1 MYIQIRDA
9 LAEALKKSGYRVISP
24 YKVPIGWVDIVIR
37 GRYIGIDI
45 VDGSYESSVE
55 RLSSYPF
62 REIYLVGNCEGCLQ
76 LEEFCKSMNVE
87 IPEIESTAIHEDMN
101 MTAKAVVDAIA
112 FLYIAGEV
120 YEDEIEFNPL
130 KMVLPDLKRFGLAT
144 SSSRPKFKPKFFVS
158 LSREGYTAAR
168 KIISDRLRLFEGKL
182 RKLASPLTYVLALG
196 LSRTLSLSESRTL
209 GDYSYK
215 SVLQFMRS
223 VKVDKSIFQQE
234 HPKAILCEFLT
245 RTVLNGE
252 AVKLAKR
259 LCEMG
264 LAIKIKTYSPFGD
277 EIGEEYRFAREAIET
292 LMKFS
297 YAEIPRD
304 AISEFLAVAYPM
316 VSSDVFPVLRY
327 CRDYIAKA
335 ERSGICRLEG
345 SKLVKS
351 SKFEEYAKVRLAM
364 IADKVIEGLS
374 L

>member
-9 LAEALKKSGYRVISP
+9 LAEALRESGYRVVSP

-37 GRYIGIDI
+37 GKYIGIDI
-45 VDGSYESSVE
+45 VDGNYESSVE
-55 RLSSYPF
+55 RLTSYPF
-62 REIYLVGNCEGCLQ
+62 RKIYLVGNCDGCMP
-76 LEEFCKSMNVE
+76 LEEFCRNMNIE
-87 IPEIESTAIHEDMN
+87 IQEIGNTEIHKDLN

-112 FLYIAGEV
+112 FLYIAGEI

-130 KMVLPDLKRFGLAT
+130 KMVLPDLKKYGLAT

-158 LSREGYTAAR
+158 LSREGYSAAR
-168 KIISDRLRLFEGKL
+168 KIISDRIKLFEDKL
-182 RKLASPLTYVLALG
+182 RKLSSPLTYILALG

-209 GDYSYK
+209 EDYSYK

-223 VKVDKSIFQQE
+223 VDIDKSIFQQE
-234 HPKAILCEFLT
+234 HPKAIFCEFLT

-252 AVKLAKR
+252 AVKLAKK

-264 LAIKIKTYSPFGD
+264 LAIKIKTFSPFGD
-277 EIGEEYRFAREAIET
+277 ELGEEYRFAREAIET

-304 AISEFLAVAYPM
+304 AISEFLAVTYPM
-316 VSSDVFPVLRY
+316 VSSDVFPILRY
-327 CRDYIAKA
+327 CRDYIVKA
-335 ERSGICRLEG
+335 ERSGICKLEG
-345 SKLVKS
+345 SKLLKS
-351 SKFEEYAKVRLAM
+351 NKFEEYAKVRLAM
-364 IADKVIEGLS
+364 IADKVIKGLS